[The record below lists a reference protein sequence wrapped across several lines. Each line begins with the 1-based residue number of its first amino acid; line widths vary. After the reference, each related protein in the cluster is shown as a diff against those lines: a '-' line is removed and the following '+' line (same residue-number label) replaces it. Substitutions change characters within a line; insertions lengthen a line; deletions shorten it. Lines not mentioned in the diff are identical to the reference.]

1 MRACLKDLLDDALA
15 GGYAVP
21 CFNVFGHEDARAV
34 VDEAES
40 RGAPVILATNRE
52 MTDFLGV
59 EGAVALFGHVARTAT
74 TPVCLHLDHCYDVEL
89 ACRAVDAGYDSV
101 MYDGSQLSLER
112 NIRDTR
118 RVADHAHAQGVGVEG
133 EIGSVGYSET
143 GNRGREHIR
152 FELTEPD
159 QAQAFAE
166 RSGVDAVAVSIGNVH
181 RLESR
186 TGEVDLE
193 RVRAIAAV
201 VAQPLVVHGTSGI
214 PDQQLRALSRM
225 AVCKFNIGTALRQ
238 RFGQALRATLA
249 EHPDEYDRLT
259 IFGHVMPAMRQ
270 EAGRFFDLL
279 MPSADA
285 PLDPP
290 DDFPIDPSSD
300 RAPDRVRGKTVSP

>member
-1 MRACLKDLLDDALA
+1 MRASLKELLDDALT

-40 RGAPVILATNRE
+40 RGAPVILATNKE
-52 MTDFLGV
+52 MTEFLGV
-59 EGAVALFGHVARTAT
+59 EGAVALFGHVAKHSS
-74 TPVCLHLDHCYDVEL
+74 TPVCLHLDHCYDVGL

-101 MYDGSQLSLER
+101 MYDGSQLSLDD
-112 NIRDTR
+112 NVRDTR
-118 RVADHAHAQGVGVEG
+118 RVVDHARSRGVSVEG
-133 EIGSVGYSET
+133 EIGSVGYSDT

-159 QAQAFAE
+159 AAEAFAQ
-166 RSGVDAVAVSIGNVH
+166 RSAVDAVAISIGNVH
-181 RLESR
+181 RLEDRSS
-186 TGEVDLE
+186 EVDLD

-214 PDQQLRALSRM
+214 PEEQLRTLSGM

-238 RFGQALRATLA
+238 SFGRALRQTLA

-259 IFGHVMPAMRQ
+259 IFGQVMPVMRQ
-270 EAGRFFDLL
+270 EVGRFFDLL
-279 MPSADA
+279 MPSADSIA
-285 PLDPP
+285 GRVSHGRPE
-290 DDFPIDPSSD
+290 
-300 RAPDRVRGKTVSP
+300 RAPDRARG